1 MRMPDHQRNNRGLAI
16 KLGIFAA
23 GSFGFG
29 FALVPLYSVLCDI
42 TGYGDRTQ
50 LMQAANAVETSDGS
64 PSAPSAGA
72 QDGPPVTDRTVTIEF
87 MSTTPSIGDW
97 QFRPETGGLKAQPG
111 KLYEAKF
118 LAKNLRSQPVTA
130 QAIPNIAPSQATR
143 YFQKTECFCF
153 TPQHFESEQTRELV
167 VRFIVD
173 PKLPVNIDRLTLG
186 YSMYTSEQTALAA
199 NR

>member
-1 MRMPDHQRNNRGLAI
+1 MSDNQRNNRNLAVR
-16 KLGIFAA
+16 LGIFAA
-23 GSFGFG
+23 GSFAFG
-29 FALVPLYSVLCDI
+29 FALVPLYRVLCDI

-50 LMQAANAVETSDGS
+50 LVRAANAVEADT
-64 PSAPSAGA
+64 
-72 QDGPPVTDRTVTIEF
+72 VVDRAITVEF
-87 MSTTPSIGDW
+87 MSTTPSMGEWELAPERGDM
-97 QFRPETGGLKAQPG
+97 QVRPG

-118 LAKNLRSQPVTA
+118 VARNLRAQAVTA

-153 TPQHFESEQTRELV
+153 KPQHFEGEQSRELI

-173 PKLPVNIDRLTLG
+173 PKLPLNIDRLTLA
-186 YSMYTSEQTALAA
+186 YSMYTTDEPKRLLTA